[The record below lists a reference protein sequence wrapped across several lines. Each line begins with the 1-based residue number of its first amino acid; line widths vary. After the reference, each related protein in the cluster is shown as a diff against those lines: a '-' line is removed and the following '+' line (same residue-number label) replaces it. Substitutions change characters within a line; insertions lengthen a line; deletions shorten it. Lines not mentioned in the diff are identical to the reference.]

1 MAGQKNAE
9 ACWGWMPCPPQ
20 KETNVP
26 QQKCIVVLDP
36 FPALTLA
43 AWCEDC
49 DRLQRQQ
56 GSQQVEPQTL
66 SFSALMKPFCSIIL
80 KRLFSLLD
88 LDSSVLFADILLHK

>member
-1 MAGQKNAE
+1 MQKHVGAG
-9 ACWGWMPCPPQ
+9 PPPPHQ

-56 GSQQVEPQTL
+56 GSQQVEPQTFL
-66 SFSALMKPFCSIIL
+66 CTAEAFLFYYFKVT
-80 KRLFSLLD
+80 LFSC
-88 LDSSVLFADILLHK
+88 